1 LIFFSIALLGV
12 HFDEFHWESQYGI
25 QHLKAVLE
33 NLEQNGHLTRMPD
46 GRQFVK
52 IPATEKSVTLVKSD
66 GSSLYLT
73 RDLAAAID
81 RHDRFKLVLIIE
93 CTYFQ

>member
-1 LIFFSIALLGV
+1 MFIALLGV
-12 HFDEFHWESQYGI
+12 HFDEFHWESQYSI
-25 QHLKAVLE
+25 QHLKAVLQK
-33 NLEQNGHLTRMPD
+33 LEQSGHLARMAD

-52 IPATEKSVTLVKSD
+52 IPDTEKSITLVKSN

-81 RHDRFKLVLIIE
+81 RYDRFK
-93 CTYFQ
+93 